1 MQIKAYAREYGDPS
15 FVVARIAPHW
25 GDLTREVLA
34 INMVMAGCKAEY
46 MPVVLAAVK
55 AVTDQACN
63 LNGVQATT
71 HVAAPLLIEA
81 KLQ

>member
-15 FVVARIAPHW
+15 FVVARIAPRW

-34 INMVMAGCKAEY
+34 INMVNA
-46 MPVVLAAVK
+46 L
-55 AVTDQACN
+55 TDQAFN
-63 LNGVQATT
+63 LNRVQATT

-81 KLQ
+81 KLP

>member
-1 MQIKAYAREYGDPS
+1 
-15 FVVARIAPHW
+15 VARIAPHW